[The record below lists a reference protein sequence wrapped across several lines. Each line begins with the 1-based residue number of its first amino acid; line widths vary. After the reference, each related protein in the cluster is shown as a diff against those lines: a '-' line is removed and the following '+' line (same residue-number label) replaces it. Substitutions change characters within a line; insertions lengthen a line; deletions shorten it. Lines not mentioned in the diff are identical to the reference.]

1 MLQWVVVAEKKLSQL
16 GKKASGLSRHW
27 EGLFW
32 DTGSH
37 CWTYWRRCGPSQ
49 QNAEDGMRPLETLM
63 ICLYNSITLQSCS
76 RNPQSPLGTGI
87 RTGFFTIFL
96 FPLKPRRTA
105 GALFNLDSAHWTFS
119 SMSCVSQTISAHILS
134 ILALL
139 CLHIAK
145 NIKTVKLSIFTVSHY
160 GVVYSVN
167 Y

>member
-1 MLQWVVVAEKKLSQL
+1 
-16 GKKASGLSRHW
+16 
-27 EGLFW
+27 
-32 DTGSH
+32 
-37 CWTYWRRCGPSQ
+37 
-49 QNAEDGMRPLETLM
+49 MRPLETLM

-76 RNPQSPLGTGI
+76 RNPQSPLGI

-119 SMSCVSQTISAHILS
+119 SMSCVSQTISAPILS

-139 CLHIAK
+139 CSHIAK
-145 NIKTVKLSIFTVSHY
+145 NTKTVTLFTVSHY
-160 GVVYSVN
+160 GVKLSIHSTTNDVKCTVTITRLIIVNTIIYSKEAMLMLALYLSMLVCW

>member
-1 MLQWVVVAEKKLSQL
+1 
-16 GKKASGLSRHW
+16 
-27 EGLFW
+27 
-32 DTGSH
+32 
-37 CWTYWRRCGPSQ
+37 
-49 QNAEDGMRPLETLM
+49 MRPLETLM

-105 GALFNLDSAHWTFS
+105 GALFKLDSAHWTFS

-139 CLHIAK
+139 CSHIAK
-145 NIKTVKLSIFTVSHY
+145 NTKTVKLSIFTVSHY
-160 GVVYSVN
+160 GVKLSIQSTTNDVKCTVTISGLIIENTIIYSKEVVLMLPLYLSMLVCWYKLLAQN
-167 Y
+167 NAVTQ